1 MLLVKVSGYSISQI
15 LFHFTR
21 DHVECGAGKVIRA
34 RVSEVDLAVFH
45 IPAAVLV
52 LGNAGVVKVTLNG
65 KELGTLGAQGK
76 VVKQSFNVSDDL
88 SAYIADGQ

>member
-1 MLLVKVSGYSISQI
+1 
-15 LFHFTR
+15 
-21 DHVECGAGKVIRA
+21 
-34 RVSEVDLAVFH
+34 
-45 IPAAVLV
+45 
-52 LGNAGVVKVTLNG
+52 VTLNG

>member
-1 MLLVKVSGYSISQI
+1 MKVTVDGTVAEYNLTEGQI
-15 LFHFTR
+15 QQVH
-21 DHVECGAGKVIRA
+21 AAQPI
-34 RVSEVDLAVFH
+34 DLH
-45 IPAAVLV
+45 

>member
-1 MLLVKVSGYSISQI
+1 MCALHLVTADGQAVEYNLTEGQTQQVQAAEQI
-15 LFHFTR
+15 
-21 DHVECGAGKVIRA
+21 
-34 RVSEVDLAVFH
+34 DLH
-45 IPAAVLV
+45 